1 MRGQPGAGTAPPST
15 LLAVRNGPCARA
27 DALTNTPRRACS
39 SGGAG
44 HGQTGGGRSGVTGGS
59 GPCGSRDFEGPSAPH
74 RFSVRPTLEP
84 TFTWLLTHGLC
95 RRGRWPEAGGTCQVG
110 RGPQGAC
117 RAGRGP
123 QGLTACRQRCPQCT
137 PGSVPASRRVPT
149 APLPSAGAWGSSSG
163 HLGSASRGS
172 SRGGL
177 RPRGAIS
184 AGHVGCAPGVRC
196 SSCGSVRRLPRSAPA
211 PGCPAF
217 SVGVAET
224 GAAHPRHGALPG
236 GEGPLGL
243 GAQGRGWG
251 AWPHPGS
258 WGAARRCPQRNS
270 HCIAF
275 ASCKMESAIAFRQ
288 YSNLHFLAY

>member
-15 LLAVRNGPCARA
+15 LLAVRNGPCAHA

-149 APLPSAGAWGSSSG
+149 APLLSAGAWGSSSA

-184 AGHVGCAPGVRC
+184 AGHVGARPASGAQAAARSGGSLAVRLLRAAQRSAWGWPRRGRPTRGTVLSQAGRAPWAWEPRAEAGAPGRTQAAGVQP
-196 SSCGSVRRLPRSAPA
+196 GDAPSVIRTASHLQ
-211 PGCPAF
+211 
-217 SVGVAET
+217 VAK
-224 GAAHPRHGALPG
+224 
-236 GEGPLGL
+236 
-243 GAQGRGWG
+243 W
-251 AWPHPGS
+251 
-258 WGAARRCPQRNS
+258 
-270 HCIAF
+270 
-275 ASCKMESAIAFRQ
+275 
-288 YSNLHFLAY
+288 NLQLLFGNIPICTS

>member
-1 MRGQPGAGTAPPST
+1 MGRWHREPSEQGTREGTARGGQAPPST

-95 RRGRWPEAGGTCQVG
+95 RRRRWPEAGGTCQVG

-149 APLPSAGAWGSSSG
+149 APLPSAGAWGS
-163 HLGSASRGS
+163 LA
-172 SRGGL
+172 GL
-177 RPRGAIS
+177 
-184 AGHVGCAPGVRC
+184 VGCAPGVRC
-196 SSCGSVRRLPRSAPA
+196 SSRGSVRQLPRSAPA

>member
-1 MRGQPGAGTAPPST
+1 MGRWHREPSEQGTREGTARGGQAPPST

-44 HGQTGGGRSGVTGGS
+44 HGQTGGGRSGVTRGS

-95 RRGRWPEAGGTCQVG
+95 RRGRWPEAGGTC
-110 RGPQGAC
+110 

-149 APLPSAGAWGSSSG
+149 APLPSAGTWGSSSG
-163 HLGSASRGS
+163 HVGARPASGAQAAARSGS
-172 SRGGL
+172 SLAVRLLRAAQRSAWGWPRRG
-177 RPRGAIS
+177 RPTRGTVLSQVGRAPWAWEPRAE
-184 AGHVGCAPGVRC
+184 AGAPGRTQAAGVQP
-196 SSCGSVRRLPRSAPA
+196 GDAPSVIRTASHLQ
-211 PGCPAF
+211 
-217 SVGVAET
+217 VAK
-224 GAAHPRHGALPG
+224 
-236 GEGPLGL
+236 
-243 GAQGRGWG
+243 W
-251 AWPHPGS
+251 
-258 WGAARRCPQRNS
+258 
-270 HCIAF
+270 
-275 ASCKMESAIAFRQ
+275 
-288 YSNLHFLAY
+288 NLQLLFGNIPICTS